1 MNNFEF
7 LRKQFVNFLRL
18 EKSLSDNTILNYNFD
33 ISLFFRYIETE
44 TNIRQISDVNE
55 KSINDYIYYL
65 RNQKNKKDEYYS
77 VKSVTRNL
85 SCIRSF
91 FRFLSDEK
99 IIGRNPA
106 DIIETPKVQRNLPTV
121 LSIDEIDRIFSKT
134 DLTDKLGIR
143 DRAILETMY
152 ATGLR
157 VSEVINLRIQDL
169 MLKDE
174 IVKVL
179 GKGSKERIVPIG
191 ASARKYMLLYFE
203 KCRSFLR
210 KSRNDDTIFL
220 NFRGGKLSRMA
231 IWNIITKY
239 AGMAGIEKEI
249 HPHTLRH
256 SFATHLL
263 EGGADIRII
272 QEMLGHSDIST
283 TQIYTH
289 LDKEYLIEVH
299 KRFHPRG

>member
-1 MNNFEF
+1 MNNLEF
-7 LRKQFVNFLRL
+7 LRRQFVNFLRL
-18 EKSLSDNTILNYNFD
+18 EKSLSENTIQNYNFD
-33 ISLFFRYIETE
+33 ISKFFRFLEPEKGINRIQE
-44 TNIRQISDVNE
+44 VNE
-55 KSINDYIYYL
+55 KTINDYIYYI
-65 RNQKNKKDEYYS
+65 RNQKTKKGEYYS
-77 VKSVTRNL
+77 VKSVSRNL

-91 FRFLSDEK
+91 FKFLFNEK
-99 IIGRNPA
+99 IISRNPA
-106 DIIETPKVQRNLPTV
+106 DIIEIPKVQRNLPAV

-134 DLTDKLGIR
+134 DLTDKFGIR

-157 VSEVINLRIQDL
+157 VSEVVNLRIQDL

-174 IVKVL
+174 IVKVT

-191 ASARKYMLLYFE
+191 ASARKYIFLYFE

-210 KSRNDDTIFL
+210 KSISDDTVFL

-231 IWNIITKY
+231 VWNIITKY
-239 AGMAGIEKEI
+239 VKMAGIEKQI
-249 HPHTLRH
+249 HPHTFRH

-272 QEMLGHSDIST
+272 Q
-283 TQIYTH
+283 
-289 LDKEYLIEVH
+289 
-299 KRFHPRG
+299 

>member
-1 MNNFEF
+1 MNNLEF
-7 LRKQFVNFLRL
+7 LRKQYVNFLRL
-18 EKSLSDNTILNYNFD
+18 EKSLSENTILNYNFD
-33 ISLFFRYIETE
+33 ISLFFSYIETE

-55 KSINDYIYYL
+55 KTINDYIYNL

-106 DIIETPKVQRNLPTV
+106 DIIETPKIQRNLPVV
-121 LSIDEIDRIFSKT
+121 LSIDEIDRIFSMT

-157 VSEVINLRIQDL
+157 VSEVVNLRIQDL

-191 ASARKYMLLYFE
+191 ASARKYLMLYFE
-203 KCRSFLR
+203 KCRSFLK
-210 KSRNDDTIFL
+210 KSKTDDTVFL
-220 NFRGGKLSRMA
+220 NFRGSKLSRMA